1 MSNHQY
7 EVFSPLSYD
16 DFNKKK
22 KKLFNLLITIRN
34 YPGANWEKAP
44 ITEKY
49 YYCAKQCFVK
59 RYCKCGGNSIDAF
72 RFIKRVEDLPRGK
85 KVQELISKEDLL
97 ILEEP
102 LQYIKMFVFF

>member
-7 EVFSPLSYD
+7 EVFSLLSYN
-16 DFNKKK
+16 DFKKK
-22 KKLFNLLITIRN
+22 MFFNLLIAIRN
-34 YPGANWEKAP
+34 YQRANWEKVP

-49 YYCAKQCFVK
+49 YHCAKQCFVK
-59 RYCKCGGNSIDAF
+59 RYCKCGGNSIDAS

-85 KVQELISKEDLL
+85 KVQDLISNEDLL

-102 LQYIKMFVFF
+102 LQYIN